1 MTFCCRVRWPHANL
15 LYTMM
20 KAQTNWN
27 LKIKE
32 RMPIIASCNG
42 PFDFILTTIR
52 LKMTFSLFCCATRQ
66 WPTKS
71 KQHNVHMDM
80 PHILV
85 CNFYISIN
93 EIKSAFTPKTSPKFL
108 YKLTQSSMSSDAL
121 ASDSVKHTN
130 FVRVTI
136 TGGALNHISLRK
148 RRGNQERFQCVE
160 GMWEF
165 KTKTKKGK
173 TQKP

>member
-1 MTFCCRVRWPHANL
+1 MTHEIKATQRSHGHATHPCMQL
-15 LYTMM
+15 LY
-20 KAQTNWN
+20 
-27 LKIKE
+27 
-32 RMPIIASCNG
+32 
-42 PFDFILTTIR
+42 IR
-52 LKMTFSLFCCATRQ
+52 
-66 WPTKS
+66 
-71 KQHNVHMDM
+71 D
-80 PHILV
+80 
-85 CNFYISIN
+85 

-160 GMWEF
+160 GMWEY
-165 KTKTKKGK
+165 KTKKGK